1 MLSIK
6 LKIFCPTHNM
16 LGNVLS
22 SFDVKFVKFFLYPLG
37 RSCIFY
43 FNFSMLIALIM
54 LTDSWM
60 LIMYALDKHFCYS
73 HYLLFNSLRLFYG
86 CMCVLKRCLSY
97 ICSFLSLYHLGA
109 VECLKKACL
118 TEWAGKYSHLF
129 HYFGRVCKELLWFFF
144 KFLQKILVISS
155 ENIL

>member
-1 MLSIK
+1 MLFIK

-73 HYLLFNSLRLFYG
+73 LYLLFNSLRLFYG
-86 CMCVLKRCLSY
+86 CMCVLKRCSLLHLQF
-97 ICSFLSLYHLGA
+97 SFLVPPWCSWMFEKCLPHRMSWQVFSSLP
-109 VECLKKACL
+109 
-118 TEWAGKYSHLF
+118 LF
-129 HYFGRVCKELLWFFF
+129 WKSL
-144 KFLQKILVISS
+144 
-155 ENIL
+155 